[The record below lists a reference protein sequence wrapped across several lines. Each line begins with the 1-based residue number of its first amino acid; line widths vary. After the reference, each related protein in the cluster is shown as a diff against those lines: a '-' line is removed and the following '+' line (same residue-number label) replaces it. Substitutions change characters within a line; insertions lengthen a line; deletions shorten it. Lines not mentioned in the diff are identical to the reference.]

1 MKAPTVGGFL
11 CTGSPADQKGTA
23 QADAKADAT
32 EFAVIRSYGVLRSY
46 FRPMQGADFWRAQIG
61 G

>member
-11 CTGSPADQKGTA
+11 CAGSPSDKKSTA
-23 QADAKADAT
+23 QADARADAT
-32 EFAVIRSYGVLRSY
+32 EFAAMRPDGVLRSY
-46 FRPMQGADFWRAQIG
+46 FRPKQGADYWREQIG